1 MTKLNI
7 QPTFIK
13 YATKS
18 EVKRFNALTPAIQ
31 SKAWDLGATDAHVQK
46 VPCGKDGF
54 RYARVQFR
62 ANGRYV
68 GNMMI

>member
-1 MTKLNI
+1 MAKLNI

-13 YATKS
+13 YATKA
-18 EVKRFNALTPAIQ
+18 EVKRFNALTLAIQ

-46 VPCGKDGF
+46 VPCGKGGF

-62 ANGRYV
+62 TNGRYV
-68 GNMMI
+68 GNMAI

>member
-1 MTKLNI
+1 MTKLHI

-13 YATKS
+13 FATKA
-18 EVKRFNALTPAIQ
+18 EVKRFNDLTPAIQ

-46 VPCGKDGF
+46 VPCGKDGY
-54 RYARVQFR
+54 RYSRVQFR
-62 ANGRYV
+62 CNGRYV

>member
-1 MTKLNI
+1 MTTIHI

-13 YATKS
+13 YATKK
-18 EVKRFNALTPAIQ
+18 EVKRFNELSPAIQ

-62 ANGRYV
+62 CNGRYV
-68 GNMMI
+68 GNMMV